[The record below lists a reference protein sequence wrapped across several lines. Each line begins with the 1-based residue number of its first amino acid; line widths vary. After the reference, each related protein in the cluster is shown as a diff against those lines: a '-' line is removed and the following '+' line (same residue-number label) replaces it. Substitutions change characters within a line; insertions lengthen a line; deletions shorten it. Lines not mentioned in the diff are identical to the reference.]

1 MATRRPKSLK
11 ALLLTAAIS
20 ILAGLGYLLIP
31 SPDPRTPD
39 PRTPDPRIEAPGVR
53 AITGRVVGVSDGDT
67 ITVLA
72 AGNRQLKVRLDG
84 IDAPES
90 KQPFGVKSKQSLSEL
105 VYGRTVTVTGSKTDR
120 YGRTVGN
127 VAVDGQD
134 VGLVQIERGNAWFY
148 TQYARELGGD
158 RARDYEQAE
167 RRARAERIG
176 LWADRKPIEPW
187 EWRADKRTIK
197 NVGRK

>member
-31 SPDPRTPD
+31 SPDPRRPD

-90 KQPFGVKSKQSLSEL
+90 KQAFGAKAKQSLSEL

-127 VAVDGQD
+127 VAVDGRD

-148 TQYARELGGD
+148 RQYARELDGD
-158 RARDYEQAE
+158 RARDYERAE
-167 RRARAERIG
+167 VRARADRLG
-176 LWADRKPIEPW
+176 LWADRKPVEPW
-187 EWRADKRTIK
+187 EWRADKRAPK
-197 NVGRK
+197 SVGRK

>member
-1 MATRRPKSLK
+1 MATRKPKSLK
-11 ALLLTAAIS
+11 ALLLTMAIS

-31 SPDPRTPD
+31 TPGPRPGPRPDPS
-39 PRTPDPRIEAPGVR
+39 IEAPGVR

-90 KQPFGVKSKQSLSEL
+90 RQAFGAKSKQSLSEL
-105 VYGRTVTVTGSKTDR
+105 VYGRTVTITGSKTDR

-148 TQYARELGGD
+148 RQYARELGGD
-158 RARDYEQAE
+158 RARDYDQAE
-167 RRARAERIG
+167 RRARADRIG
-176 LWADRKPIEPW
+176 LWADRKPVEPW
-187 EWRADKRTIK
+187 EWRADKRASRNGSGK
-197 NVGRK
+197 